1 MDPVVIGKVV
11 GPFGLEGDLEVQ
23 PLAPDEFLTSLKKVL
38 LKRKGGGFES
48 FEVERAVWRGEKLLL
63 KIKGID
69 DPEECRLLSGARI
82 FVDKREL
89 PPLEEDSYYAF
100 ELEGMEVVTDSG
112 RDLGQVVS
120 VLDYPSYQILSTD
133 RGFLIPFVGE
143 IVVDVDRERS
153 LITVRDNRIP

>member
-1 MDPVVIGKVV
+1 MDPVVIGKIL
-11 GPFGLEGDLEVQ
+11 GPFGVEGDLELQ
-23 PLAPDEFLTSLKKVL
+23 PLAPEDFLISLKRVI

-48 FEVERAVWRGEKLLL
+48 FEVERTMRKGEKFLI

-69 DPEECRLLSGARI
+69 HPEECILLNGARI
-82 FVDKREL
+82 FVDRREL

-100 ELEGMEVVTDSG
+100 ELEGMEVVTDRG

-120 VLDYPSYQILSTD
+120 VLDYPSYQILSTS

-143 IVVDVDRERS
+143 IVVDVDRKRS
-153 LITVRDNRIP
+153 LITVRDDRIP